1 MPKAKT
7 APVRAPLLPQG
18 LWPVGTPAKPL
29 YLLTAAE
36 WPAWIK
42 SQAAETRAWL
52 LALPKAGENKF
63 RAHFPQSDGSVAG
76 VVVIDNEP
84 NLWTLAGLA
93 VNCLPPVVYQIKG
106 SFKKDLL
113 ALLALGWSL
122 GCYEFC
128 RYKTKAPATTAGLVL
143 PVGVDAAWV
152 LPMAQA
158 IYLARDLIN
167 TPAEDMGPPEL
178 AMVTKNLA
186 RQHGGKFREI
196 IGDDLLTQNYPLIHA
211 VGRAAE
217 DAPRLLELRFGNP
230 KHSKLTIVGKGVCFD
245 TGGLDLKN
253 ADGML
258 IMKKDMGGAACAL
271 ALAHLVMSHRLP
283 VYLRVLIPAVENSVS
298 DEAFRPMDIFRS
310 RAGKTVEIGNTDAE
324 GRLVLADALAAAV
337 EEKPDLLI
345 DFGTLTGA
353 ARVALGP
360 ELPAL
365 FCNND
370 KLAANLASHS
380 QRTHDPLWRLPLWKN
395 YRAMLDSNAADINNS
410 GQSPMAGAITAALF
424 LQEFVPPQIDW
435 LHLDLYA
442 WNATSKPGRP
452 QGGEA
457 MTIRAVFSL
466 LQERY
471 KHD

>member
-1 MPKAKT
+1 
-7 APVRAPLLPQG
+7 
-18 LWPVGTPAKPL
+18 
-29 YLLTAAE
+29 
-36 WPAWIK
+36 
-42 SQAAETRAWL
+42 
-52 LALPKAGENKF
+52 
-63 RAHFPQSDGSVAG
+63 
-76 VVVIDNEP
+76 
-84 NLWTLAGLA
+84 
-93 VNCLPPVVYQIKG
+93 
-106 SFKKDLL
+106 
-113 ALLALGWSL
+113 
-122 GCYEFC
+122 
-128 RYKTKAPATTAGLVL
+128 
-143 PVGVDAAWV
+143 
-152 LPMAQA
+152 
-158 IYLARDLIN
+158 
-167 TPAEDMGPPEL
+167 
-178 AMVTKNLA
+178 
-186 RQHGGKFREI
+186 
-196 IGDDLLTQNYPLIHA
+196 
-211 VGRAAE
+211 
-217 DAPRLLELRFGNP
+217 
-230 KHSKLTIVGKGVCFD
+230 
-245 TGGLDLKN
+245 LKN

-271 ALAHLVMSHRLP
+271 ALAHLAMSHRLP
-283 VYLRVLIPAVENSVS
+283 VYLRLLIPAVENSVS

-370 KLAANLASHS
+370 KLAASLASHS
-380 QRTHDPLWRLPLWKN
+380 IRTHDPLWRLPLWKN